1 MTIENRSTA
10 LVTETSRSG
19 TATRRKSTVVADSS
33 DDADDRDDRDDRD
46 RRVDR
51 AERGDRANNNNND
64 DDDDDDDFKS
74 ANDDVEIR
82 SSRKRESTSGHVST
96 TKRRAGSASA
106 SSGTLQSGTSAG
118 RRAPLASA
126 SAPHARSSASAAA
139 ASSAGS
145 SKLRFDNDTS
155 DNNDDDDDD
164 DDDTDDDALVQP
176 HTRTSN
182 ARATSGRDTQRP
194 AASDSMSCPI
204 CGEDFSAS
212 EIEAHADVCAS
223 QLDGSFNADVRDIP
237 AKSSHSR
244 SGVSVRHVQ
253 TTIDGSDGKLKRPS
267 PAAAAA
273 GERLRAQWKLGL
285 AIPSFF
291 SLFFPFFLL
300 FFLFL

>member
-1 MTIENRSTA
+1 MNTHNRSTA
-10 LVTETSRSG
+10 LVAETSRSG

-33 DDADDRDDRDDRD
+33 DDADDRDDRDDR
-46 RRVDR
+46 
-51 AERGDRANNNNND
+51 ANNNNND

-82 SSRKRESTSGHVST
+82 PSRKRESTSGHVST
-96 TKRRAGSASA
+96 TKRRVGSASA
-106 SSGTLQSGTSAG
+106 SSDTLYSGTSAG

-126 SAPHARSSASAAA
+126 SAPHARSSASVAA

-145 SKLRFDNDTS
+145 SMLRFDNDTS

-164 DDDTDDDALVQP
+164 TDDDALVRP
-176 HTRTSN
+176 HTRTSS

-204 CGEDFSAS
+204 CGDDFPAS

-237 AKSSHSR
+237 AKSRHSR

-273 GERLRAQWKLGL
+273 GER
-285 AIPSFF
+285 
-291 SLFFPFFLL
+291 
-300 FFLFL
+300 